1 MLELTVSLVGIIVL
15 LGLGFSIVR
24 ASSGR
29 D

>member
-1 MLELTVSLVGIIVL
+1 MLEMTVGVVGLIVL